1 MAQQRKILV
10 SLSDTLLK
18 EADTIAKNNNMNRSE
33 FIRSAMKLY
42 IREQKKASLY
52 DKMKKGYLE
61 MADINLQL
69 ADECYLTDCE
79 QLYNYEAKLSECE

>member
-10 SLSDTLLK
+10 SLSDALLE
-18 EADTIAKNNNMNRSE
+18 EADIIAKNNNMNRSE
-33 FIRSAMKLY
+33 FIRTAMKLY

-52 DKMKKGYLE
+52 EKMKKGYLE

-69 ADECYLTDCE
+69 ADESYLTDCE
-79 QLYNYEAKLSECE
+79 QLYNYEVKLSECE

>member
-10 SLSDTLLK
+10 SLSDALLE
-18 EADTIAKNNNMNRSE
+18 EADIIAKNNNMNRSE
-33 FIRSAMKLY
+33 FIRTAMKLY

-52 DKMKKGYLE
+52 EKMKKGYLE

-69 ADECYLTDCE
+69 SDECYLTDCE
-79 QLYNYEAKLSECE
+79 QLCNYEAKLSECE